1 MDRENKQQ
9 IYLHYAVCLI
19 GGFLGGYAIINHSG
33 VFGNAQTANLINA
46 VYSIMDGDF
55 GGLLFLLLSLVTYM
69 AGMSL
74 HTILKRFS
82 KIDVRALAL
91 VFDAVA
97 VVFAGLMCNI
107 ENDYIALLP
116 IIFAT
121 SFQWCSFRTAGG
133 YISSTIFSTNNLRQ
147 ATTSL
152 VSYAIDKKKE
162 DSQRAKF
169 YWLTLLSFHIGVAT
183 SCAGTMFVG
192 VHSIWF
198 CLAPVVISAVVYIRA
213 TEFNF
218 GFRQKQAEKCTA
230 K

>member
-9 IYLHYAVCLI
+9 MHLHYAVCLI
-19 GGFLGGYAIINHSG
+19 GGFLGGYAIINHCG
-33 VFGNAQTANLINA
+33 IFGNAQTANLINT
-46 VYSIMDGDF
+46 VYSIINGDF
-55 GGLLFLLLSLVTYM
+55 GGLVFLLLSMITYM
-69 AGMSL
+69 AGMSF
-74 HTILKRFS
+74 HTIIKRFS

-97 VVFAGLMCNI
+97 VVFAGLMCTI
-107 ENDYIALLP
+107 QNDYIALLP
-116 IIFAT
+116 IIFVT

-152 VSYAIDKKKE
+152 VSYAIDKKRE
-162 DSQRAKF
+162 DIERAKF
-169 YWLTLLSFHIGVAT
+169 YWITLLSFHIGVAAA
-183 SCAGTMFVG
+183 CAGTMFFG

-198 CLAPVVISAVVYIRA
+198 CFAPVAISAVVYIRT
-213 TEFNF
+213 TEFSF
-218 GFRQKQAEKCTA
+218 SFHQKQTEKCTA